1 MGDIAQEVISGLMTT
16 IAYAVLIIRRDA
28 KIYAISVEVS
38 EIKELL
44 RDIKRNTED
53 RLPPAF
59 AAQAVSPESLV
70 RAVHASSYPDPGYP
84 APEIEEAAA
93 TSANKT
99 LPRKDACDNA
109 PT

>member
-1 MGDIAQEVISGLMTT
+1 VGTAQEAISGVMS
-16 IAYAVLIIRRDA
+16 IIVYAVIVFA
-28 KIYAISVEVS
+28 VVKIYAISVEVS

-84 APEIEEAAA
+84 DSEVEEARSVAQDI
-93 TSANKT
+93 KE
-99 LPRKDACDNA
+99 
-109 PT
+109 